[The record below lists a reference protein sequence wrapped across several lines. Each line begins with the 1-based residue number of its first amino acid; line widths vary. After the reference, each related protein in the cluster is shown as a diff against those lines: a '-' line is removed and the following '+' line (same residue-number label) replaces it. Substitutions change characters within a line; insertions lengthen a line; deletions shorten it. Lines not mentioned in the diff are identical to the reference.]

1 MPSSTASSIPRTA
14 SPSTERPCANHRKNP
29 ASEHEQLFF
38 ELLVGARFAPGL
50 VCAARGPRR
59 DRACR
64 RARGRQGRCAPL
76 TRWPEDGPSLTAAVR
91 DGPGCVQVGAE
102 GWCRSNK
109 RMERESVS
117 TWWTSHFRFQSEL
130 TLGTIFEAIYPIF
143 WSRFLLIPDSCPSS
157 KMPNNRS
164 TPVVNKEI
172 RDGQAEFYTRNM
184 MREAQ

>member
-1 MPSSTASSIPRTA
+1 MFADHGNI
-14 SPSTERPCANHRKNP
+14 
-29 ASEHEQLFF
+29 SEHVAAWQINAECKAGHTPA
-38 ELLVGARFAPGL
+38 LLRRVTEE
-50 VCAARGPRR
+50 AA
-59 DRACR
+59 
-64 RARGRQGRCAPL
+64 Q
-76 TRWPEDGPSLTAAVR
+76 AAAQSM
-91 DGPGCVQVGAE
+91 QV
-102 GWCRSNK
+102 
-109 RMERESVS
+109 
-117 TWWTSHFRFQSEL
+117 

>member
-1 MPSSTASSIPRTA
+1 MASA
-14 SPSTERPCANHRKNP
+14 SKK
-29 ASEHEQLFF
+29 
-38 ELLVGARFAPGL
+38 LL
-50 VCAARGPRR
+50 
-59 DRACR
+59 
-64 RARGRQGRCAPL
+64 
-76 TRWPEDGPSLTAAVR
+76 
-91 DGPGCVQVGAE
+91 
-102 GWCRSNK
+102 
-109 RMERESVS
+109 M
-117 TWWTSHFRFQSEL
+117 

>member
-1 MPSSTASSIPRTA
+1 VVMQHKEANTDGAAGAGSDRRPSVVPAPAATAPEMSDRPRRRTFTAQTKLRVLAETDGAAGIGGIGAILRREGLYSSTLTDWRRQRDSGT
-14 SPSTERPCANHRKNP
+14 
-29 ASEHEQLFF
+29 L
-38 ELLVGARFAPGL
+38 GALTPTK
-50 VCAARGPRR
+50 RGPK
-59 DRACR
+59 
-64 RARGRQGRCAPL
+64 
-76 TRWPEDGPSLTAAVR
+76 SAVR
-91 DGPGCVQVGAE
+91 SPLAAE
-102 GWCRSNK
+102 LARAK
-109 RMERESVS
+109 RENV
-117 TWWTSHFRFQSEL
+117 